1 MQIAL
6 IFILLLGCSSSEK
19 NKVDESQIT
28 KEIDE
33 SEINPKESQIVNNSV
48 TSYSQGEV
56 KTKTIINFRG
66 NGRNFFSRVISIK
79 NYKNEKKHGTWIY
92 YGDDGS
98 QIKIEE
104 YVNGKL
110 IE

>member
-1 MQIAL
+1 MQFAL

-19 NKVDESQIT
+19 NKVDES
-28 KEIDE
+28 
-33 SEINPKESQIVNNSV
+33 EINPKESQVVNNIV
-48 TSYSQGEV
+48 TSYPQEGV
-56 KTKTIINFRG
+56 TTKTIMNFMG
-66 NGRNFFSRVISIK
+66 NGRIFFSRVTSIE

-104 YVNGKL
+104 YDNGKL